1 MVHEGDLIA
10 ATQGRGFWILDDTTP
25 LAAVNSDNRAAQ
37 LYPPRVSYR
46 LETSSDDKPNAA
58 GHNPAPG
65 TLIYYQLP
73 RAAVAADKLS
83 LEIQDASGKAIIR
96 YTRKPSADEAK
107 AEAADAKTKQAGSD
121 LRLLSSDL
129 GINHF
134 AWNGRYPSPKQFEG
148 LVLWNSDPTGPKA
161 LPGQYLAVLSFA
173 GIEQK
178 QRFEL
183 KADPRINLTQADF
196 QAQFD
201 LALSVSEKLTDLH
214 QAIDQLTRLG
224 TALSAQSERF
234 AKDAAMKAKLDA
246 LDKRRVALLES
257 VYQTKLK
264 SEQDPLNFP
273 VGLNDKLSGLLSQI
287 SFGDNAP
294 TAAQQE
300 LSKELFARAD
310 VALTA
315 TKSMLGK
322 EIEDLNADLRQQKV
336 DLIELEVRA
345 E

>member
-1 MVHEGDLIA
+1 M
-10 ATQGRGFWILDDTTP
+10 
-25 LAAVNSDNRAAQ
+25 
-37 LYPPRVSYR
+37 
-46 LETSSDDKPNAA
+46 
-58 GHNPAPG
+58 
-65 TLIYYQLP
+65 
-73 RAAVAADKLS
+73 
-83 LEIQDASGKAIIR
+83 
-96 YTRKPSADEAK
+96 
-107 AEAADAKTKQAGSD
+107 
-121 LRLLSSDL
+121 LR
-129 GINHF
+129 
-134 AWNGRYPSPKQFEG
+134 
-148 LVLWNSDPTGPKA
+148 
-161 LPGQYLAVLSFA
+161 FA

-183 KADPRINLTQADF
+183 KADPRISLSAADF

-201 LALSVSEKLTDLH
+201 LALSVSEKLNAMH
-214 QAIDQLTRLG
+214 EAIDQLTRLG
-224 TALSAQSERF
+224 TALGAQNERF

-300 LSKELFARAD
+300 LSKELFTAVDA
-310 VALTA
+310 ALTA

-322 EIEDLNADLRQQKV
+322 ELSDLNADLRQQKV

-345 E
+345 Q